1 MKKNFIYLGIIA
13 LCSLCFLLYISI
25 SQKSADKQPP
35 SISFADQLLELSTQ
49 DPKEALLQGVTA
61 QDNVDGDVT
70 ASLVVASVQLL
81 DSDGSIQVTYA
92 AFDAAGNVATVV
104 RQARYTDYESPRFSL
119 TTSTTFAYNS
129 GFNIFNLVK
138 ATDALDGDISHR
150 IRITSLDETSILTI
164 GTHRVELKVTNSFGE
179 TVKLVIPVE
188 VYPAENYDA
197 TVTLTDYLVYIPVG
211 GQLDAESYLDEY
223 IRAGS
228 ALALWE
234 PLPDGYSVDIQS
246 DVQTDV
252 PGVYTVAYRVTQTV
266 GSGANAKNHT
276 GYAKL
281 IVVVEG

>member
-138 ATDALDGDISHR
+138 PQMHWM
-150 IRITSLDETSILTI
+150 
-164 GTHRVELKVTNSFGE
+164 VTF
-179 TVKLVIPVE
+179 
-188 VYPAENYDA
+188 
-197 TVTLTDYLVYIPVG
+197 
-211 GQLDAESYLDEY
+211 
-223 IRAGS
+223 
-228 ALALWE
+228 
-234 PLPDGYSVDIQS
+234 
-246 DVQTDV
+246 
-252 PGVYTVAYRVTQTV
+252 
-266 GSGANAKNHT
+266 
-276 GYAKL
+276 L
-281 IVVVEG
+281 IVYASPLWMKPPF